1 MPFPPTC
8 QSPVTCDNRP
18 SRKVGDTWLCLAC
31 FEYTEH
37 HNHLPIPEEP
47 MSQTIPDQILAH
59 LKTRPVVTNHELQ
72 CALGVTKSSISS
84 ALATLRNRGLVAPS
98 DGTGTARLVAP
109 PAESA
114 LPDAVPGYPLLWQSP
129 DRQGG
134 AVCVRG
140 TRVDVVTLWANAPA
154 ESAAHAYNVTT
165 EQAQAAI
172 DYVNEHPEL
181 QPPVPEDTVQTS
193 EADVLRAEVARL
205 TEELATSNMAFDGQS
220 KLHTAMIA
228 ERDRLIAA
236 YHTGATVEPTDPP
249 VTIDE
254 LCSALSKARGWYR
267 DLVREKV
274 KADQLTVLH
283 GVLDAQGLSTNPAEL
298 GNELDKIRASMLRSS
313 NENRELRAERSRCS
327 AVRLEW
333 SPWQQDSGIWETYL
347 RLKIGNIDVSIG
359 RIVYQHRIYEAA
371 LHHSDRDGGVTT
383 KITGTSLADVGIV
396 YVAAMQSAGLP
407 VVSIPALPESA

>member
-193 EADVLRAEVARL
+193 EVDVLRAEVARL
-205 TEELATSNMAFDGQS
+205 TTTIFDLKAEIQACEASNASCRETLRIWEQTHEHMKQKNEQLTAAYSSLEEENARIESHLRGELEAAIN
-220 KLHTAMIA
+220 
-228 ERDRLIAA
+228 EIAA
-236 YHTGATVEPTDPP
+236 
-249 VTIDE
+249 
-254 LCSALSKARGWYR
+254 LK
-267 DLVREKV
+267 
-274 KADQLTVLH
+274 H
-283 GVLDAQGLSTNPAEL
+283 GP
-298 GNELDKIRASMLRSS
+298 
-313 NENRELRAERSRCS
+313 

-333 SPWQQDSGIWETYL
+333 SPWEDGYTQLTARFG
-347 RLKIGNIDVSIG
+347 RLNRQIASIHNGNKVYATIDVSDV
-359 RIVYQHRIYEAA
+359 RE
-371 LHHSDRDGGVTT
+371 DGDVAINVSGVDM
-383 KITGTSLADVGIV
+383 KQITDLLRESLISLA
-396 YVAAMQSAGLP
+396 GLTMPP
-407 VVSIPALPESA
+407 VPTIPESA